1 MLKLTG
7 IIGGIELPFDGCNVD
22 ACSDLSTGAC
32 PVAPGDEIVYELQI
46 PVRGAAT
53 KLNLYCISAK
63 GTGVKPPPLL
73 LSLAEKLRLPFLM
86 APLSSCL

>member
-46 PVRGAAT
+46 PVRGAET
-53 KLNLYCISAK
+53 KLNLYCNFLLRAQGSS
-63 GTGVKPPPLL
+63 PPP
-73 LSLAEKLRLPFLM
+73 
-86 APLSSCL
+86 SSP